1 MLDTRPTKLASAIVP
16 GDLVA
21 ERDGA
26 YFQVTAVRPAP
37 RKRVTFTLA
46 NVNKYRSA
54 STEFE
59 HTVRATAQVY
69 VVIAEQD

>member
-1 MLDTRPTKLASAIVP
+1 
-16 GDLVA
+16 
-21 ERDGA
+21 
-26 YFQVTAVRPAP
+26 
-37 RKRVTFTLA
+37 
-46 NVNKYRSA
+46 VNKYRSA